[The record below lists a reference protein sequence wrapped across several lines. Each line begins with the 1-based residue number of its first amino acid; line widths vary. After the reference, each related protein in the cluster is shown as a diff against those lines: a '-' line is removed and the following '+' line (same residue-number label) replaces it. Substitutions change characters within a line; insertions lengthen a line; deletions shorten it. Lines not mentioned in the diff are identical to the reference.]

1 MKTNLA
7 NALRHGAA
15 PLVMSIA
22 MLAGPAYAQQASIVD
37 GPPPAPAAPV
47 DTSATIVVTGTRI
60 VNPNLKS
67 AAPITTVSAL
77 DLKVAGTT
85 RTEDILNQLP
95 QVFAAQSSTLANGAS
110 GTAEVDLRGLGPKR
124 TLVLINGRRL
134 MAGDPSPTSSSAADL
149 NFIPSSLIKRVDV
162 LTGGASATYGAD
174 AVAGVVNFVMDKDL
188 NGLRIDVND
197 GLYQHNNG
205 STMVQGLLNARTAAG
220 LSGYDYP
227 KGNTWGG
234 NSIDATIS
242 YGTKFADG
250 AGHIMAYFGYRQS
263 NALLQSSRDFSKCT
277 IQNRTVSSNAT
288 PRSGLQCGGSA
299 TSANGNAVYYTPA
312 SIASSSSTIGTLG
325 NGTFGG
331 APTRYNFAPLNYF
344 QRPDQRYTA
353 GLFADYEVNSALH
366 PYLEFM
372 FMDDHTVAQIAPSGD
387 FGNTLTINCDN
398 PLMSAQQR
406 GEICT
411 DVNKVNHY
419 LGTFPLVDFVYNNLP
434 TATQA
439 QTTAVA
445 GGNTAFFQLL
455 RRNVEGGA
463 RVSDLQHT
471 SFRTVVGSKGDL
483 GHGWGYD
490 AYFQYGRTNYNQIY
504 SNEFSAQRLGYALD
518 VVTGPAGTPVCRIS
532 LTYPSSGCVPYNIW
546 SGSPSAASLAYL
558 SATGFQNGYT
568 SQTVIS
574 GTLTGDLGTYGLK
587 SPLASDGVNIA
598 LGVERRTEK
607 LVLNTDNAF
616 QSGDLTGQGAPTLPI
631 NGGYHVTEFL
641 GEVAVPVIDRML
653 TFNGGF
659 RYSDYAINNGKGYKT
674 GTYKLEL
681 DFTPI
686 EDIRIRASLNRAV
699 RAPNIQEMFRA
710 NYVGLDGV
718 TDPCAG
724 HAIQASETGCLAQ
737 GLRVGQVVAANPAA
751 QYNGYLGGNA
761 NLRPEKAT
769 TKTVGVVF
777 TPHMVPGLSVSVDYF
792 DIKINQAI
800 QSYGADA
807 ILTACGSGSS
817 LACSLVHRNAAGS
830 LWLSSDGYV
839 TDLDS
844 NVGWVKTAGF
854 EVNASYS
861 KNVGAWGKISAS
873 LTGTALS
880 EKSTYNGLSPAYDCA
895 GYYGPT
901 CGVPAPNWRH
911 KARLTWSTP
920 KNIDVSLTWR
930 YVGSVNVEYMNP
942 SATLADSHYSLYNNK
957 LPAMNYIDLFLTGK
971 VTKSL
976 SVRAG
981 VNNLFDKDPPL
992 VTSGGSGILGA
1003 ASTPSA
1009 CASVYCNGNTYPGV
1023 YDSLGR
1029 YLFVGATVNF

>member
-67 AAPITTVSAL
+67 AAPITTVSAM

-149 NFIPSSLIKRVDV
+149 NFIPASLIKRVDV

-188 NGLRIDVND
+188 NGLRIDLND

-205 STMVQGLLNARTAAG
+205 STMVQGLLNARTAGG

-227 KGNTWGG
+227 TGNTWGG
-234 NSIDATIS
+234 NSVDATIS
-242 YGTKFADG
+242 FGTKFADG
-250 AGHIMAYFGYRQS
+250 AGHVMAYFGYRRA

-277 IQNRTVSSNAT
+277 IQNRTVSSNST
-288 PRSGLQCGGSA
+288 PRNGLQCGGSA
-299 TSANGNAVYYTPA
+299 TSANGNAFYFTPA
-312 SIASSSSTIGTLG
+312 SGSSSTVGTLG
-325 NGTFGG
+325 NGNFTNG
-331 APTRYNFAPLNYF
+331 ALTRYNFAPLNYF

-353 GLFADYEVNSALH
+353 GLFADFEVNSALK

-387 FGNTLTINCDN
+387 FGNTQTINCDN
-398 PLMSAQQR
+398 PLMSAQQH
-406 GEICT
+406 GEICNSANM
-411 DVNKVNHY
+411 VMGY
-419 LGTFPLVDFVYNNLP
+419 LGNYPVVPAVYATFNP
-434 TATQA
+434 ATQA
-439 QTTAVA
+439 QVTPAA
-445 GGNTAFFQLL
+445 NANTAYFQLL

-463 RVSDLQHT
+463 RISDLQHT
-471 SFRTVVGSKGDL
+471 SFRTVIGSKGDL
-483 GHGWGYD
+483 GHGWAYD

-532 LTYPSSGCVPYNIW
+532 LTYPTSGCVPYNIW
-546 SGSPSAASLAYL
+546 SGTPSAASLSYL

-574 GTLTGDLGTYGLK
+574 GTITGDLGTYGLK

-598 LGVERRTEK
+598 LGIERRTEK
-607 LVLNTDNAF
+607 LALNTDTSF
-616 QSGDLTGQGAPTLPI
+616 QTGDLTGQGAPTLPI

-641 GEVAVPVIDRML
+641 GEIAVPVIDRML

-699 RAPNIQEMFRA
+699 RAPNIQELFRA

-718 TDPCAG
+718 TDPCSGKTITA
-724 HAIQASETGCLAQ
+724 ADTGCLAQ
-737 GLRVGQVVAANPAA
+737 GLRLGQYVTPNPAA

-769 TKTVGVVF
+769 TKTVGVVL
-777 TPHMVPGLSVSVDYF
+777 TPHMVPGLSLSVDYF

-800 QSYGADA
+800 QAYGADA
-807 ILTACGSGSS
+807 ILGACNSGSTLACG
-817 LACSLVHRNAAGS
+817 LVKRNVAGS

-839 TDLDS
+839 IDLDN

-861 KNVGAWGKISAS
+861 KNIGAWGRISGS

-930 YVGSVNVEYMNP
+930 YVGSVNVEYQNP
-942 SATLADSHYSLYNNK
+942 SPTLSNAAYSLYNSK

-971 VTKSL
+971 VTKNL

-992 VTSGGSGILGA
+992 VTSGGSANPGA
-1003 ASTPSA
+1003 DPTPSA

>member
-149 NFIPSSLIKRVDV
+149 NFIPASLIKRVDV

-205 STMVQGLLNARTAAG
+205 STMVQGLLNARAAAG

-234 NSIDATIS
+234 NNVDATIS

-250 AGHIMAYFGYRQS
+250 AGHVMAYFGYRQS
-263 NALLQSSRDFSKCT
+263 NALLQSARDFSKCT
-277 IQNRTVSSNAT
+277 VQNVPGSASNL
-288 PRSGLQCGGSA
+288 RCGGSSV
-299 TSANGNAVYYTPA
+299 SANGNAVYYA
-312 SIASSSSTIGTLG
+312 NDGKGNVSSTVGTLG

-353 GLFADYEVNSALH
+353 GLFADYEVNAALH

-398 PLMSAQQR
+398 PLMSAAQHNA
-406 GEICT
+406 ICT
-411 DVNKVNHY
+411 SDNMVNHY
-419 LGTFPLVDFVYNNLP
+419 LGTFPLVDSVYNGLSP
-434 TATQA
+434 ATQA
-439 QTTAVA
+439 QATAA
-445 GGNTAFFQLL
+445 PNNYTAFFQLL

-471 SFRTVVGSKGDL
+471 SFRTVIGSKGDL
-483 GHGWGYD
+483 GHGWAYD
-490 AYFQYGRTNYNQIY
+490 AYFQYGRTNYTQVY

-518 VVTGPAGTPVCRIS
+518 VVTGPSGTPVCRIS

-558 SATGFQNGYT
+558 NATGFQNGYT

-587 SPLASDGVNIA
+587 SPLATDGVNIA
-598 LGVERRTEK
+598 LGIERRTEK

-641 GEVAVPVIDRML
+641 GEVAVPIIDRML

-681 DFTPI
+681 DFSPI

-699 RAPNIQEMFRA
+699 RAPNIQELFRA

-724 HAIQASETGCLAQ
+724 TAITAADTGCLAQ
-737 GLRVGQVVAANPAA
+737 GLRVGQTVASNPAA

-769 TKTVGVVF
+769 TKTVGVVI
-777 TPHMVPGLSVSVDYF
+777 TPHQVPGLSMSVDYF

-800 QSYGADA
+800 QAYGADA
-807 ILTACGSGSS
+807 ILGACNSGSALACG
-817 LACSLVHRNAAGS
+817 LIKRNAAGS
-830 LWLSSDGYV
+830 LWLSPDGYV
-839 TDLDS
+839 TDLDN

-854 EVNASYS
+854 EVNTSYS
-861 KNVGAWGKISAS
+861 KNLGVWGRLNAS

-895 GYYGPT
+895 GYYGST

-911 KARLTWSTP
+911 KARITWQTP

-930 YVGSVNVEYMNP
+930 YVGSVKVEYTNP
-942 SATLADSHYSLYNNK
+942 SATLSATDYSTYNAK
-957 LPAMNYIDLFLTGK
+957 IPAMSYFDLFVTGK
-971 VTKSL
+971 VGKNL

-981 VNNLFDKDPPL
+981 VNNIFDKDPPL
-992 VTSGGSGILGA
+992 VSSGASDGSILSSCQA
-1003 ASTPSA
+1003 T
-1009 CASVYCNGNTYPGV
+1009 YCNGNTYPGV

>member
-15 PLVMSIA
+15 PVVLGIA
-22 MLAGPAYAQQASIVD
+22 LLAGPAYAQTASIVD
-37 GPPPAPAAPV
+37 GPPPAPAAAV

-60 VNPNLKS
+60 ANPNLKS
-67 AAPITTVSAL
+67 AAPITTISAL
-77 DLKVAGTT
+77 DLKAAGTS

-149 NFIPSSLIKRVDV
+149 NFIPASLIKRVDV

-188 NGLRIDVND
+188 NGLRFDLN
-197 GLYQHNNG
+197 GGMYQHNNG

-220 LSGYDYP
+220 ISGYDYP
-227 KGNTWGG
+227 TGNTSGG
-234 NSIDATIS
+234 ASFDGTIS
-242 YGTKFADG
+242 FGTKFADG
-250 AGHIMAYFGYRQS
+250 AGHLMAYFGYRKT

-277 IQNRTVSSNAT
+277 IQNRTNN
-288 PRSGLQCGGSA
+288 RSGLQCGGSL
-299 TSANGNAVYYTPA
+299 TSANGNAVYYA
-312 SIASSSSTIGTLG
+312 NDGKGNVSSTVGTLG

-372 FMDDHTVAQIAPSGD
+372 FMDDRTLAQIAPSGD
-387 FGNTLTINCDN
+387 FGNTLTTNCDN
-398 PLMSAQQR
+398 PLMSAAQKAA
-406 GEICT
+406 ICT
-411 DVNKVNHY
+411 SDNMVNHY
-419 LGTFPLVDFVYNNLP
+419 LGTFPLVDSVYNSLAP
-434 TATQA
+434 ATQGQA
-439 QTTAVA
+439 TPAS
-445 GGNTAFFQLL
+445 NNYTAFFQLL

-463 RVSDLQHT
+463 RISDLQHT
-471 SFRTVVGSKGDL
+471 AFRTVVGSKGEL
-483 GHGWGYD
+483 GHGWAYD

-504 SNEFSAQRLGYALD
+504 SNEFSAQRLSYALD
-518 VVTGPAGTPVCRIS
+518 VVTGPSGTPVCRIS

-546 SGSPSAASLAYL
+546 SGTPSAASLSYL

-574 GTLTGDLGTYGLK
+574 GSLTGDLGTYGIK

-598 LGVERRTEK
+598 LGIERRTEK

-616 QSGDLTGQGAPTLPI
+616 QTGDLTGQGAPTLPI

-641 GEVAVPVIDRML
+641 GEVAVPIVDRML

-699 RAPNIQEMFRA
+699 RAPNIQELFRA

-718 TDPCAG
+718 TDPCADTTIT
-724 HAIQASETGCLAQ
+724 AADTGCLAQ
-737 GLRVGQVVAANPAA
+737 GLRPGQSVASNPAA

-761 NLRPEKAT
+761 NLRPEKAM
-769 TKTVGVVF
+769 TKTVGVVL
-777 TPHMVPGLSVSVDYF
+777 TPHMIPGLSLSVDYF

-800 QSYGADA
+800 QAYGADA
-807 ILTACGSGSS
+807 ILGACNSGSAMACG
-817 LACSLVHRNAAGS
+817 LVKRNAAGS

-839 TDLDS
+839 IDLDN

-861 KNVGAWGKISAS
+861 KNLGAWGRINAS

-942 SATLADSHYSLYNNK
+942 SATLAANNYSLYNAK
-957 LPAMNYIDLFLTGK
+957 LPGMSYFDLFLSGK
-971 VTKSL
+971 VTKSVA
-976 SVRAG
+976 VRAG

-992 VTSGGSGILGA
+992 VSSGGTGVS
-1003 ASTPSA
+1003 SA
-1009 CASVYCNGNTYPGV
+1009 CSSVYCNGNTYPGV